1 MTFVY
6 SDSTVVVG
14 PLSPSHEAGG
24 YDLCADHAASLSA
37 PRGWE
42 VIRLPGEF
50 GTLPASADA
59 LDALADAVRRAG
71 LEPPE
76 IAPFSPPI
84 SRRKGHLAVL
94 ADPQ

>member
-14 PLSPSHEAGG
+14 PLSPAPDAG
-24 YDLCADHAASLSA
+24 YDLCADHAAGLSA
-37 PRGWE
+37 PLGWE
-42 VIRLPGEF
+42 VIKLPGEF
-50 GTLPASADA
+50 GALPASADA

-71 LEPPE
+71 LEPAE
-76 IAPFSPPI
+76 IAPFSPPV

-94 ADPQ
+94 ADPE